1 MKITVSKDQM
11 LEALQQVQTVVS
23 TRTTL
28 PILSNVL
35 LRATGDTL
43 ELTTTDLDVGIQ
55 RKISADIAK
64 PGATSL
70 PARRLF
76 GIFRELPAGEAEI
89 EVDDKNTAS
98 IRCGSSF
105 FKIMG
110 LPAEEF
116 PPLPKFDGG
125 KHFKIAQSS
134 LRDMFRKTSYA
145 ISNDETRYVLNGAF
159 MQFKADKLT
168 MVATDGRRLALAE
181 QDLEFPKANEV
192 EGILPTKAVNELMHL
207 LGDKGEVHTIVT
219 ENQMAFEMQV
229 AVASITTGAQSEKGK
244 EEKPKSDSP
253 NLMIVSKLIEG
264 NYPNYRQVIP
274 SECKERVTLERESLL
289 TALRRAS
296 LLCTEKSNS
305 VKLQFAKNNLTV
317 IAKSPDVG
325 EARETVTINYKG
337 KEIAVAFNPEYMM
350 DPLRNLDSDEV
361 HLELIDELSPGV
373 IKVNAP
379 FLYVLMPMR
388 MS

>member
-1 MKITVSKDQM
+1 
-11 LEALQQVQTVVS
+11 
-23 TRTTL
+23 
-28 PILSNVL
+28 
-35 LRATGDTL
+35 
-43 ELTTTDLDVGIQ
+43 
-55 RKISADIAK
+55 
-64 PGATSL
+64 
-70 PARRLF
+70 
-76 GIFRELPAGEAEI
+76 
-89 EVDDKNTAS
+89 
-98 IRCGSSF
+98 
-105 FKIMG
+105 
-110 LPAEEF
+110 
-116 PPLPKFDGG
+116 
-125 KHFKIAQSS
+125 
-134 LRDMFRKTSYA
+134 MFRKTAYA

-168 MVATDGRRLALAE
+168 MVATDGRRLALVE

-207 LGDKGEVHTIVT
+207 LGDKGEVHVVVT

-229 AVASITTGAQSEKGK
+229 ASAPVPAPAATAGKEEKGK

-289 TALRRAS
+289 VALRRAS

-305 VKLQFAKNNLTV
+305 VKLQFTKNNLAV

-325 EARETVTINYKG
+325 EARESLAINYKG
-337 KEIAVAFNPEYMM
+337 KEVAVAFNPEYLM
-350 DPLRNLDSDEV
+350 DPLRNMDNDEV

-373 IKVNAP
+373 LKVNAP